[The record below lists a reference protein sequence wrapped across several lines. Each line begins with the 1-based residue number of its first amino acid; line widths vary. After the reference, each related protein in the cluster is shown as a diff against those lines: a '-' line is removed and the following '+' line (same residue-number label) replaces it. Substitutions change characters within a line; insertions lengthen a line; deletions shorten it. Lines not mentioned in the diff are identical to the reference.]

1 MKIPLL
7 VSWVVDAS
15 YNCITH
21 LVSHCN
27 TVSTLHVCV
36 CVSYQLGMMFYLRKP
51 CHMSAVNMHRA
62 HTDMSLCGD
71 IILCLSHCLLFLS
84 LYLVAKRKAI
94 ESALSSQF
102 YLLIQQ
108 FAVNSEKVARILY
121 GISVI
126 DIVDLGIATTNALTE
141 MERATVLAITLVR
154 RLRRWPDLFG
164 DVCKVLSD
172 IPSMQEANGTYVC
185 QACCVC
191 IHVLL

>member
-1 MKIPLL
+1 
-7 VSWVVDAS
+7 
-15 YNCITH
+15 
-21 LVSHCN
+21 
-27 TVSTLHVCV
+27 
-36 CVSYQLGMMFYLRKP
+36 
-51 CHMSAVNMHRA
+51 
-62 HTDMSLCGD
+62 MSLCGD
-71 IILCLSHCLLFLS
+71 MSIYCLL
-84 LYLVAKRKAI
+84 YLLFKVAKRKAI

-126 DIVDLGIATTNALTE
+126 DIVDLGIATTHALTE

-172 IPSMQEANGTYVC
+172 VPSMQEANGTWLLCLDYV
-185 QACCVC
+185 QMSVAIISIAWSAKVRQ
-191 IHVLL
+191 LLYEGCSEDQYSEILARNSELARNL